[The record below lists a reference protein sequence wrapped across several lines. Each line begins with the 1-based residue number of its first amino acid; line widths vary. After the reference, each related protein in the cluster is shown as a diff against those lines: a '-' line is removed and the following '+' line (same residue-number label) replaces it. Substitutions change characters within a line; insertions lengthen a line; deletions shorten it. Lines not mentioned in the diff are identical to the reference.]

1 VNGRP
6 CVREFRTRKAQIAFL
21 FATNHDDGADDFQKT
36 RAFYFGIT
44 FAQQKRK
51 YFEKGEAMKSKK
63 LMPMTLL
70 AAAAIVWN
78 AAPTWGQSVGGSQS
92 ERSGESQTPV
102 SKGNQTTGSDAPSK
116 AQKSGTGQSGKDS
129 SVGGTQS
136 KRTPDSD
143 TPVPEGRF
151 SDPSKAG
158 KSQSPRG
165 AGQSNKDTS
174 IGGTQDRRSGE
185 SDTPLPQGNR
195 SAGSDDP
202 SKAGRGSRHT
212 SQVSGIGGQQDIR
225 QAQEALKNQGHD
237 PGPIDGVM
245 GPQTRQALRTFQSS
259 NGLKQTGM
267 LDAETKQKL
276 NIEDSATRGSTRGT
290 R

>member
-1 VNGRP
+1 MSNRLSAKYEQGKLKLHFFSRQTTTTALMI
-6 CVREFRTRKAQIAFL
+6 FRKQERFTLASRLRSEKGK
-21 FATNHDDGADDFQKT
+21 HC
-36 RAFYFGIT
+36 
-44 FAQQKRK
+44 
-51 YFEKGEAMKSKK
+51 EKGEAMKRKK
-63 LMPMTLL
+63 LMPVTLL
-70 AAAAIVWN
+70 AAAAIAWN

-102 SKGNQTTGSDAPSK
+102 PKGNQTTGSDAPSK
-116 AQKSGTGQSGKDS
+116 AQKSGTGQSGKDT
-129 SVGGTQS
+129 SVGGTQG
-136 KRTPDSD
+136 KRAGDSD
-143 TPVPEGRF
+143 TPLPEGRF

-158 KSQSPRG
+158 TSQSPRG
-165 AGQSNKDTS
+165 AGPSNKDTS
-174 IGGTQDRRSGE
+174 IGGSQDRQSGE
-185 SDTPLPQGNR
+185 SNTPLPQGSR

-202 SKAGRGSRHT
+202 GRAGRASRHT
-212 SQVSGIGGQQDIR
+212 SQASGVGGQQDIR
-225 QAQEALKNQGHD
+225 QAQEALKSQGLD

-245 GPQTRQALRTFQSS
+245 GPQTRQALRAFQSS